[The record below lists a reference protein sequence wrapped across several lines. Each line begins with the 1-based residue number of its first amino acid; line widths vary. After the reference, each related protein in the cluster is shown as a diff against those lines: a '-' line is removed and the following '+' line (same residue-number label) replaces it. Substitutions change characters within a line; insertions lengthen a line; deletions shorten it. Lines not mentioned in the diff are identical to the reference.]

1 MGIEAI
7 NSVRN
12 PTTPKPTPIVSSSR
26 SAKESSSA
34 STKDT
39 VRLSKESQ
47 EFAQQDK
54 ASSSKTTS
62 AGIEQR
68 KLSVTDNNEVVL
80 KVIDRQTQE
89 VVRTLPSEEQ
99 LELKD
104 AIRDVL
110 DKI

>member
-1 MGIEAI
+1 MDTQAV
-7 NSVRN
+7 NSAGN
-12 PTTPKPTPIVSSSR
+12 PTTPKLKPTASISNSVAEPL
-26 SAKESSSA
+26 SAP
-34 STKDT
+34 TGDT
-39 VRLSKESQ
+39 VSLSQ
-47 EFAQQDK
+47 DAQDLAQQDK
-54 ASSSKTTS
+54 ILSGKTTS

>member
-1 MGIEAI
+1 MDIQAI
-7 NSVRN
+7 NSVIN
-12 PTTPKPTPIVSSSR
+12 PTAPKPKLIVSSSR
-26 SAKESSSA
+26 SKEESSSA
-34 STKDT
+34 STGDT
-39 VRLSKESQ
+39 VSLSKESQ
-47 EFAQQDK
+47 DFAQQDK

-62 AGIEQR
+62 AGIEHR
-68 KLSVTDNNEVVL
+68 KLSVRDNNEVVL
-80 KVIDRQTQE
+80 KVIDPQTQE